1 MRVFTAL
8 LILLCAAISS
18 SAQAAYRLQPG
29 DTIQVSVWQEPKLDR
44 QLVVAPDG
52 TVAMPLVGHVS
63 AGGRSAQQV
72 EKAIRAKLQTQY
84 TSELDVTVSL
94 VAQPPEK
101 VEEEDEKIEPS
112 FFVMGE
118 VNKPGEFLIK
128 KRITVL
134 QALAMGGGLSAFAA
148 QRRIQVHRKVD
159 GEDAIF
165 QFDYRAFE
173 NGRDVTGNISLRPGD
188 VVVVPERGLFE

>member
-1 MRVFTAL
+1 MRVITAF

-52 TVAMPLVGHVS
+52 SVAMPLVGHVS

-72 EKAIRAKLQTQY
+72 EKAIKAKLQTQY
-84 TSELDVTVSL
+84 QSDLDVTVSL
-94 VAQPPEK
+94 VAQPPE
-101 VEEEDEKIEPS
+101 EEADKIDPTI
-112 FFVMGE
+112 FVMGE
-118 VNKPGEFLIK
+118 VNKPGEFVIK
-128 KRITVL
+128 KRITLL

-159 GEDAIF
+159 GEDTIF

-173 NGRDVTGNISLRPGD
+173 HGRDVAGNIALRPGD
-188 VVVVPERGLFE
+188 VIVVPERGLFE

>member
-1 MRVFTAL
+1 MRVITAL
-8 LILLCAAISS
+8 LILLCAVITS

-52 TVAMPLVGHVS
+52 SVAMPLVGHIS
-63 AGGRSAQQV
+63 AGGRSARQI
-72 EKAIRAKLQTQY
+72 EKAIKAKLQTQY

-94 VAQPPEK
+94 VAQPPE
-101 VEEEDEKIEPS
+101 EDDEKVEPS

-118 VNKPGEFLIK
+118 VNKPGEFAIK
-128 KRITVL
+128 KRITLL

-159 GEDAIF
+159 GEDAVF

-173 NGRDVTGNISLRPGD
+173 HGNDVAGNIALRPGD

>member
-1 MRVFTAL
+1 MRVITAL
-8 LILLCAAISS
+8 LILLCTVIST

-44 QLVVAPDG
+44 QLVIAPDG
-52 TVAMPLVGHVS
+52 SVAMPLVGHIS
-63 AGGRSAQQV
+63 AGGRSARQI
-72 EKAIRAKLQTQY
+72 EKAIKAKLQTQY

-94 VAQPPEK
+94 VAQPPEEKDEK
-101 VEEEDEKIEPS
+101 VELS

-118 VNKPGEFLIK
+118 VNKPGEFVIK
-128 KRITVL
+128 KRITLL

-159 GEDAIF
+159 GEDTIF

-173 NGRDVTGNISLRPGD
+173 HGRDVAGNIALRPGD

>member
-1 MRVFTAL
+1 MRVIAAL
-8 LILLCAAISS
+8 LILFCATVAT

-52 TVAMPLVGHVS
+52 SIAMPLVGHVS
-63 AGGRSAQQV
+63 AGGRSARQV
-72 EKAIRAKLQTQY
+72 EKAIKAKLQTQY
-84 TSELDVTVSL
+84 QSDLDVTVSL
-94 VAQPPEK
+94 VAQPPE
-101 VEEEDEKIEPS
+101 EESEKIDPTI
-112 FFVMGE
+112 FVMGE
-118 VNKPGEFLIK
+118 VNKPGEFVIK
-128 KRITVL
+128 KRITLL

-173 NGRDVTGNISLRPGD
+173 NGRDIAGNIALRPGD

>member
-1 MRVFTAL
+1 MKVITAF
-8 LILLCAAISS
+8 LILLCTMIAS

-63 AGGRSAQQV
+63 AGGKSAQQV
-72 EKAIRAKLQTQY
+72 EKAIKARLQTQY
-84 TSELDVTVSL
+84 QSDLDVTVSL

-101 VEEEDEKIEPS
+101 EEDEKVDPTI
-112 FFVMGE
+112 FVMGE
-118 VNKPGEFLIK
+118 VNKPGEFVIK
-128 KRITVL
+128 KRVTLL

-159 GEDAIF
+159 GDDTIF
-165 QFDYRAFE
+165 EFDYRAFE
-173 NGRDVTGNISLRPGD
+173 HGKDVAGNITLRPGD
-188 VVVVPERGLFE
+188 VIVVPERGLFE